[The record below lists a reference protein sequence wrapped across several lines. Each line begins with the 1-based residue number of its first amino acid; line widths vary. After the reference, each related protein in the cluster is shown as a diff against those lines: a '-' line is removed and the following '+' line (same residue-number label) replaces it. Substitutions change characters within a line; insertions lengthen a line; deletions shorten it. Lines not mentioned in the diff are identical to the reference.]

1 MENKISLY
9 RPPAP
14 YPGEAAEG
22 WRNFSNYLSSDP
34 LGVIPKELYE
44 CAIFQFDDDD
54 PRKFLV
60 NEPKLLSR
68 VLEEQQAIFPKGGG
82 IAELLKPILHNGL
95 VSAEGVD
102 WQDQHEMVAPIFSNT
117 SVRISFGYLQE
128 ALSSFVERFV
138 QHAETGQ
145 TVKLAEEINFL
156 VADVNFRCVFSKP
169 IEIQLEHQCFD
180 SIMKYEE
187 QVAGTALDLKR
198 FSGAGPPV
206 FTEAA
211 LKTAEDVRAVISQII
226 DEHMHNKPP
235 NSQNF
240 FQVFQDARVP
250 STGKRFTKSQLVDQ
264 VASIFLSSHETT
276 SAALCWS
283 VYILAQCPEIVE
295 RIRTEV
301 QLVTACGRISYEHL
315 PRLRFTRDVFK
326 EVLRLYPPVLYLSRV
341 AREDTTLGDTLIPK
355 ESMVIISPW
364 VVHRHRSFWEN
375 PDMFDPDRFSRGEAK
390 ATLGSYFPFG
400 LGPRMCTGASYVTF
414 LGIKVIARLCTM
426 FDFETINTDE
436 VRPDSTLYLKPSRP
450 VLCKVHKRKFSK

>member
-14 YPGEAAEG
+14 TPGDAQEG
-22 WRNFSNYLSSDP
+22 WRNFSQYLTQDSLSKFP
-34 LGVIPKELYE
+34 EMFYQ
-44 CAIFQFDDDD
+44 CSIFQFDDQE
-54 PRKFLV
+54 PKKFLI

-82 IAELLKPILHNGL
+82 LSDLLRPILHNGL
-95 VSAEGVD
+95 VSAEGID

-128 ALSSFVERFV
+128 ALASFVERLSRY
-138 QHAETGQ
+138 ADAGQ
-145 TVKLAEEINFL
+145 TIDLAEEINFL

-169 IEIQLEHQCFD
+169 IEIHIEHQCFHHI
-180 SIMKYEE
+180 SKFE
-187 QVAGTALDLKR
+187 QEVANTALDVSR
-198 FSGAGPPV
+198 FTSTGQLT
-206 FTEAA
+206 FSEAA
-211 LKTAEDVRAVISQII
+211 LQTANDVRSVISQII
-226 DEHMHNKPP
+226 DDYVINRPP

-250 STGKRFTKSQLVDQ
+250 STGKHFTKSQLIDQ

-276 SAALCWS
+276 SAALCWAL
-283 VYILAQCPEIVE
+283 YILGQCPSVAE

-301 QLVTACGRISYEHL
+301 QLVTASGRITYEHL

-326 EVLRLYPPVLYLSRV
+326 EVLRLYPPVLYLSRR

-364 VVHRHRSFWEN
+364 IVHRHRSFWEN

-414 LGIKVIARLCTM
+414 LGIKVIARLCSL
-426 FDFETINTDE
+426 FNFETVNTSE
-436 VRPDSTLYLKPSRP
+436 VKPDSTLYLKPSRP
-450 VLCKVHKRKFSK
+450 VLCKIHKRQNIT